1 MNLPEAP
8 FPVGSTDD
16 FHKGVAYGLRL
27 AAGRISAVVGE
38 TASAPPPCHLTGP
51 EAFELVR
58 HEVDLIREDA
68 RCFG

>member
-8 FPVGSTDD
+8 FPVSSTDD

-58 HEVDLIREDA
+58 SEVEHIRE
-68 RCFG
+68 